1 MKKFTNITTGISV
14 SNFEKSLEWYKKWL
28 WEANAM
34 PMEGFAEWE
43 IVQNALIWVWQSDD
57 EDFQRADVIIWV
69 ENLAEY
75 VKELK
80 SLWIEIWEIMDYWF
94 VFCTTTLDPDWNKIT
109 FAEEKK

>member
-28 WEANAM
+28 WEPSAM
-34 PMEGFAEWE
+34 PIEDFAEWE
-43 IVQNALIWVWQSDD
+43 IVQNALIWIWQSDD

-75 VKELK
+75 VEELK
-80 SLWIEIWEIMDYWF
+80 ALWVEIWEIMNYWF
-94 VFCTTTLDPDWNKIT
+94 VFCATTLDPDWNKIT